1 MTNSKLVRYRLLIAE
16 DDEALRET
24 LRTLLAPFMEII
36 VTESG
41 EEAVAVVERQPV
53 HLALFDMH
61 MQALTGLEAL
71 QIIQV
76 ECGVIPCILMTADWT
91 DELAAAAEQAQAY
104 CLLRKPVGRRALINT
119 VALAV
124 ESAYA
129 DSDFRDRLL
138 AN

>member
-1 MTNSKLVRYRLLIAE
+1 MTDFSRYRLLIAE

-24 LRTLLAPFMEII
+24 LRGLLAPFMEII
-36 VTESG
+36 ATQSG
-41 EEAVAVVERQPV
+41 EEAVAVVEREPV

-61 MQALTGLEAL
+61 MQALTGLDTLRIVHA
-71 QIIQV
+71 

-91 DELAAAAEQAQAY
+91 ADLEAAAEQAQAY
-104 CLLRKPVGRRALINT
+104 CVLRKPVGRRALMRT
-119 VALAV
+119 MALAV